1 MIKIVNDRPRTKT
14 GSVTALANHL
24 RYLANPLHPDHIGKI
39 ILKGRNYNCCGP
51 APDDFVKAVQL
62 IEEQYLHWRRGKCGK
77 RTGSLWDEVIYRAP
91 DDSFLSERERDYIET
106 KIISSLCR
114 NTACHTRWHI
124 HEKNRTA
131 DLHIILATK
140 TLGFPPQITL
150 REALGR
156 DGGDHSYAAL
166 DRLDSEI
173 VAEINR
179 NRPKEKHI
187 LSKVQAGRRNAR
199 RAIGKKRPLAS
210 EIAHEARNTKV
221 TDDNIESVIRALGYT
236 VTKRTE
242 RHISVKFGQGGTVAR
257 KRPRRFD
264 LPKLLAEV
272 EAIQMR
278 QSDPGDLNSAD
289 KRECASKR
297 PLQGIRGAWES
308 TTMAL

>member
-1 MIKIVNDRPRTKT
+1 MGNLSEQNWNFEKCLIRLDEIKNDYPDPENFLRDLRNYEYARSSPHVVQAFLNDRSNGNRIQLDGTWRCCLVAPGPDAFPDFDMCYAASPRFDD
-14 GSVTALANHL
+14 GFPEPPGRYDVGWL
-24 RYLANPLHPDHIGKI
+24 RIDELPYYDVIPIVA
-39 ILKGRNYNCCGP
+39 P
-51 APDDFVKAVQL
+51 A
-62 IEEQYLHWRRGKCGK
+62 
-77 RTGSLWDEVIYRAP
+77 
-91 DDSFLSERERDYIET
+91 
-106 KIISSLCR
+106 
-114 NTACHTRWHI
+114 
-124 HEKNRTA
+124 
-131 DLHIILATK
+131 
-140 TLGFPPQITL
+140 GFPPQITL